1 MTKPS
6 KVIHVHNVGDEVSE
20 IDLHKLVQPFRIIMN
35 LIMLHDENQVFLK
48 IQYVIS
54 SINALQ
60 YYTSVQPIIRGR
72 KVYVQFSSY
81 QKLTILDQKNFNEV
95 KCSSLTNK
103 EYASF
108 YQSLINVW
116 EDYLVVKHFL
126 VKGQLEFNTILFM
139 LKRGLF
145 GLFGICKNMNN
156 SSLWQGVFIMDDSE

>member
-6 KVIHVHNVGDEVSE
+6 KVIHVHDVGDEVSE

-54 SINALQ
+54 SINAFQ

-108 YQSLINVW
+108 YKSLTNV
-116 EDYLVVKHFL
+116 
-126 VKGQLEFNTILFM
+126 
-139 LKRGLF
+139 
-145 GLFGICKNMNN
+145 
-156 SSLWQGVFIMDDSE
+156 